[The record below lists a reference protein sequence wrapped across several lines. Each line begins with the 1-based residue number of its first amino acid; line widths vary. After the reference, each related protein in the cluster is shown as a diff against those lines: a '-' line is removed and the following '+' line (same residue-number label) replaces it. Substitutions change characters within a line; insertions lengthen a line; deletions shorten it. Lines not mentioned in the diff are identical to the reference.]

1 MKYYIYHCSAIGGKL
16 IGIAENEKE
25 KEILID
31 NFCTKKADEVINK
44 TGIPMN
50 AIFNLKRMERN
61 HISVLKK

>member
-1 MKYYIYHCSAIGGKL
+1 MKYYIYHCSATGGKL

-25 KEILID
+25 KEVLID
-31 NFCTKKADEVINK
+31 NFCTKKADEVIDK

-50 AIFNLKRMERN
+50 AIFNLKRITRN